1 MSLAPVGGPVVAMD
15 ATLTTTSASS
25 PVATGSPVAVD
36 VRARRHR
43 RIGAVLRWFL
53 VIGVGVW
60 GLVNFFLHTVRADE
74 TARQIGWPTGNPF
87 QSEVA
92 VTSLALAVLGLLCF
106 FVASRGFW
114 TATVISL
121 SVFYLG
127 AAVGHIHEMVA
138 HGNFEPGN
146 AGFPFV
152 LDIALPVVLI
162 GLLIADRA
170 TAPQTD
176 TLR

>member
-1 MSLAPVGGPVVAMD
+1 MD
-15 ATLTTTSASS
+15 ATLTTTSTSS
-25 PVATGSPVAVD
+25 PVTSDPPVAVD
-36 VRARRHR
+36 VGARRHR
-43 RIGAVLRWFL
+43 RIGTVLRWLL

-60 GLVNFFLHTVRADE
+60 GVVNFLLHTVLADE
-74 TARQIGWPTGNPF
+74 TAQKIGWPTGNPF
-87 QSEVA
+87 QTEIA
-92 VTSLALAVLGLLCF
+92 VSNLALGVLGLLCF

-127 AAVGHIHEMVA
+127 AAGVHIHEMVA
-138 HGNFEPGN
+138 DGNFESGN

-152 LDIALPVVLI
+152 LDIALPLVLI

-170 TAPQTD
+170 TAPQTESV
-176 TLR
+176 R